1 MAKPKKTYEEKI
13 QELEQLVQQIEDRSL
28 PLEQLVAKLKTS
40 LTLVED
46 CEKELQR
53 IEADANRLLQHEQE

>member
-1 MAKPKKTYEEKI
+1 MDQPKKTYEQKI

>member
-53 IEADANRLLQHEQE
+53 IEADANRLLHHEQE

>member
-13 QELEQLVQQIEDRSL
+13 QELEQLVQQIENHSL
-28 PLEQLVAKLKTS
+28 PLEQLVAKLQTS
-40 LTLVED
+40 LKLVED
-46 CEKELQR
+46 CENELQR